1 MWKKAHFLQSHT
13 HLGGFLV
20 RFEKE
25 KVGKIEKGTIRN
37 RISTSFNMYTPFII
51 EHQSFQITTIF
62 AHKLKRSD
70 LVKTQTRSSFLEKPF
85 VNLKH
90 LPFLK
95 KFGRTKEPSRDKK
108 RIICIFLT
116 IFIRSTMEISWWKHT
131 DVEAR
136 IGWLEI
142 EPHLIQHRKA
152 FSQNFIIN
160 WSLKIGRVKDWM
172 QLLRFKERVLRNF
185 RSLKNRRHL
194 RSTNGFTKKHRLFW
208 YGFVR
213 PTPNH

>member
-1 MWKKAHFLQSHT
+1 MKFSYNLKRKKS
-13 HLGGFLV
+13 V
-20 RFEKE
+20 KSKKE
-25 KVGKIEKGTIRN
+25 QLWIEYQRHSICML
-37 RISTSFNMYTPFII
+37 SII

-85 VNLKH
+85 VNLTH

-95 KFGRTKEPSRDKK
+95 KFGRTKEPSRDIK